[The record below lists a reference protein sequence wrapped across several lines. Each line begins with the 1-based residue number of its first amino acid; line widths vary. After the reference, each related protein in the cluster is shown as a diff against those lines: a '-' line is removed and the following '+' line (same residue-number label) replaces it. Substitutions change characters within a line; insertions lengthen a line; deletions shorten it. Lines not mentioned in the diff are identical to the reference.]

1 MVAED
6 TEGLD
11 ERDMTSF
18 LIEVRDLS
26 QYGSVI
32 LTVDVIQQAT
42 IKPPNIITHEN
53 SFKLHAKPKLAHIL
67 VIITHIIISSISNYH
82 YNTHHQVVYNSI
94 IETEKD
100 AEFLKCLAEQIFSHG
115 DQVVL
120 DGKTG
125 KTWTF
130 LTNII
135 AHENCL

>member
-42 IKPPNIITHEN
+42 IKPPNIITHKN
-53 SFKLHAKPKLAHIL
+53 NKIVVHFMRNPNWHIFYYS
-67 VIITHIIISSISNYH
+67 TCMY
-82 YNTHHQVVYNSI
+82 
-94 IETEKD
+94 
-100 AEFLKCLAEQIFSHG
+100 
-115 DQVVL
+115 
-120 DGKTG
+120 
-125 KTWTF
+125 
-130 LTNII
+130 TN
-135 AHENCL
+135 